1 MFQQKTIYLQTSV
14 LPLDSQQFHQKLLVF
29 VAAQTSNLL
38 SQEDAVEGGEET
50 PAGLDLLLLLV
61 EGHVGVAALHGAV
74 CGLSHQLPPPLL
86 LWHEGGVADRGERV
100 GDGDEG
106 EEVLGGQCVGQLPV
120 AQ

>member
-61 EGHVGVAALHGAV
+61 EGGVGVAGVHGSV
-74 CGLSHQLPPPLL
+74 CRLPHQLPPPLL
-86 LWHEGGVADRGERV
+86 LRHEGGVTDRGEGV
-100 GDGDEG
+100 GDGSD
-106 EEVLGGQCVGQLPV
+106 VGD
-120 AQ
+120 

>member
-50 PAGLDLLLLLV
+50 PAGLDLLLLFV
-61 EGHVGVAALHGAV
+61 EGHVGVAALHGPV
-74 CGLSHQLPPPLL
+74 GRLPHQLPPPLL
-86 LWHEGGVADRGERV
+86 LGDEGSVADGGESV
-100 GDGDEG
+100 GDGDE
-106 EEVLGGQCVGQLPV
+106 
-120 AQ
+120 